1 MARADRKVV
10 LVTRHTRLDELL
22 QRHQSVSQA
31 RYYVERLG
39 GDFGDYQSEHEAYA
53 GAKRVVVET
62 LGAYGR
68 YQVVDRALV
77 PNFIFAPDDVVV
89 AVGQDG
95 LVANTLKYL
104 DGQPLVGINPETSR
118 FDGLLL
124 PFQPWDLRRI
134 LPDVLADKRKEK
146 AITIAQASLS
156 DGQTLLAVNDFFVG
170 PRSHTSAR
178 YRIALGDKAE
188 VQSSSGVIIC
198 TGLGSTAW
206 MKSIATGSIAVA
218 FALGVRTV
226 GAHYDPMPWDSA
238 SLRFA
243 VREPFP
249 SRASSATLVFGTVDG
264 GANLELRSMMSGNGV
279 IFSDGIEAD
288 FLEFNSGVEA
298 RFGTAK
304 RVGRLVV

>member
-1 MARADRKVV
+1 VARADRKVV

-22 QRHQSVSQA
+22 QRHQTLSQA
-31 RYYVERLG
+31 RYFVERLG
-39 GDFGDYQSEHEAYA
+39 GDFGDYYSEHEAYESA
-53 GAKRVVVET
+53 REVVVAA
-62 LGAYGR
+62 LARHGR
-68 YQVVDRALV
+68 YQLVDRALV

-89 AVGQDG
+89 ALGQDG
-95 LVANTLKYL
+95 VVANTLKYL
-104 DGQPLVGINPETSR
+104 DGQPLVGINPEPRR

-124 PFQPWDLRRI
+124 PFQPLDLRRI
-134 LPDVLADKRKEK
+134 LDDVLADRRKHK
-146 AITIAQASLS
+146 SITIAQAALS
-156 DGQTLLAVNDFFVG
+156 DGQSLLAVNDFFVG

-178 YRIALGDKAE
+178 YRIVLGERAE

-206 MKSIATGSIAVA
+206 MKSIATGSMAVA
-218 FALGVRTV
+218 AALGAMGTAR
-226 GAHYDPMPWDSA
+226 YEPIPWDSP

-249 SRASSATLVFGTVDG
+249 SRSSAATLVFGTV
-264 GANLELRSMMSGNGV
+264 GAGTALEVRSMMGGNGV

-298 RFGTAK
+298 RFSASA
-304 RVGRLVV
+304 RSGRLIV